1 MLNGEQGG
9 DALAVLILPA
19 HGVAWSLGG
28 DHHDVDIGRGLDQ
41 SKADVE
47 AVGKA
52 EHLAGLE
59 VRSDLGFIDS
69 PLKFIGQQHHDPV
82 GALGGLSHTQHL
94 QSIGAG
100 LGG

>member
-1 MLNGEQGG
+1 M
-9 DALAVLILPA
+9 AVLILPA

-52 EHLAGLE
+52 QHLAGLE
-59 VRSDLGFIDS
+59 VGSDLGVIDS

-82 GALGGLSHTQHL
+82 SALGGLSHAQHL